1 MAKNKKTYKP
11 WTTKEINNLV
21 NMRKNGSSVKVIA
34 DILGRTVSSVNNR
47 IALVEAPKASKE
59 ARRIAVLETMKAEP
73 KKGFFKRLFGL

>member
-11 WTTKEINNLV
+11 WTTKEINNLI

-47 IALVEAPKASKE
+47 IALVEAPKVSKE
-59 ARRIAVLETMKAEP
+59 ARRVAVLETMKAEP
-73 KKGFFKRLFGL
+73 KKGFFKRLFRL

>member
-11 WTTKEINNLV
+11 WTTKEINNLI

-47 IALVEAPKASKE
+47 IALVEAPKVSKE
-59 ARRIAVLETMKAEP
+59 ARRMAVLETMKAEP
-73 KKGFFKRLFGL
+73 KKGFFKRFFGL

>member
-11 WTTKEINNLV
+11 WTTKEINNLI

-47 IALVEAPKASKE
+47 IALVEAPKANKE
-59 ARRIAVLETMKAEP
+59 ARRIAVLETMKVEP

>member
-11 WTTKEINNLV
+11 WTTKEINNLID
-21 NMRKNGSSVKVIA
+21 MRKNGSSVKVIA

-47 IALVEAPKASKE
+47 IALVEAPKANKE

>member
-11 WTTKEINNLV
+11 WTTKEINNLI

-47 IALVEAPKASKE
+47 IALVEAPKVSKE
-59 ARRIAVLETMKAEP
+59 ARRIAVLETMKVEP

>member
-11 WTTKEINNLV
+11 WTTKEINNLI

-47 IALVEAPKASKE
+47 IALVEAPKANKE
-59 ARRIAVLETMKAEP
+59 ERKLAVVEAMKVKP
-73 KKGFFKRLFGL
+73 KKGFFKKLFGL